1 MPLTIERKKEIIE
14 EFGKTKNDSGAT
26 EVQIA
31 LLTQRIRDLTDHVNL
46 HKKDNHSRYGLVKLV
61 AQRKK
66 LLKYLNKTNPNTF
79 VDLTTKLK
87 IRTCSNHVSS
97 YKFYFRTTL
106 KTKQTAAEEA
116 EYVIMTDRNL
126 RYRKMNCFQL
136 SHLTSSLLIFL

>member
-1 MPLTIERKKEIIE
+1 MPLTIERKKEIIG

-31 LLTQRIRDLTDHVNL
+31 LLTQRIRDLTDHVNI

-61 AQRKK
+61 AQRKN

-87 IRTCSNHVSS
+87 IR
-97 YKFYFRTTL
+97 K
-106 KTKQTAAEEA
+106 
-116 EYVIMTDRNL
+116 
-126 RYRKMNCFQL
+126 
-136 SHLTSSLLIFL
+136 

>member
-61 AQRKK
+61 DQRKK
-66 LLKYLNKTNPNTF
+66 FLKYLNKTNPNTF

-87 IRTCSNHVSS
+87 IR
-97 YKFYFRTTL
+97 K
-106 KTKQTAAEEA
+106 
-116 EYVIMTDRNL
+116 
-126 RYRKMNCFQL
+126 
-136 SHLTSSLLIFL
+136 

>member
-1 MPLTIERKKEIIE
+1 MPLTIERKKEIIG

-31 LLTQRIRDLTDHVNL
+31 LLTQRIRDLTDHVNI

-66 LLKYLNKTNPNTF
+66 LLKYLHKTNPNTF

-87 IRTCSNHVSS
+87 IR
-97 YKFYFRTTL
+97 R
-106 KTKQTAAEEA
+106 
-116 EYVIMTDRNL
+116 
-126 RYRKMNCFQL
+126 
-136 SHLTSSLLIFL
+136 

>member
-61 AQRKK
+61 DKRKK

-79 VDLTTKLK
+79 VDLITKLK
-87 IRTCSNHVSS
+87 IR
-97 YKFYFRTTL
+97 K
-106 KTKQTAAEEA
+106 
-116 EYVIMTDRNL
+116 
-126 RYRKMNCFQL
+126 
-136 SHLTSSLLIFL
+136 

>member
-1 MPLTIERKKEIIE
+1 MPLTIERKKEIIG

-31 LLTQRIRDLTDHVNL
+31 LLTQRIRDLTDHVNI

-61 AQRKK
+61 AQRRN

-87 IRTCSNHVSS
+87 IR
-97 YKFYFRTTL
+97 K
-106 KTKQTAAEEA
+106 
-116 EYVIMTDRNL
+116 
-126 RYRKMNCFQL
+126 
-136 SHLTSSLLIFL
+136 

>member
-1 MPLTIERKKEIIE
+1 MPLTLERKKEIIK

-31 LLTQRIRDLTDHVNL
+31 LLTQRIRDLTDHVNI

-66 LLKYLNKTNPNTF
+66 LLKYLNKSNPSTF

-87 IRTCSNHVSS
+87 IR
-97 YKFYFRTTL
+97 K
-106 KTKQTAAEEA
+106 
-116 EYVIMTDRNL
+116 
-126 RYRKMNCFQL
+126 
-136 SHLTSSLLIFL
+136 

>member
-31 LLTQRIRDLTDHVNL
+31 LLTQRIRDLTDHVNI
-46 HKKDNHSRYGLVKLV
+46 HKKDNHSRHGLVKLV

-66 LLKYLNKTNPNTF
+66 LLKYLNKSNPNTF

-87 IRTCSNHVSS
+87 IR
-97 YKFYFRTTL
+97 K
-106 KTKQTAAEEA
+106 
-116 EYVIMTDRNL
+116 
-126 RYRKMNCFQL
+126 
-136 SHLTSSLLIFL
+136 